1 MPILFMLRKDTFTI
15 PARAKVRKAP
25 TKLKFPDI
33 WKKLTV
39 HYVLHKYAIRT
50 TVSRLLAAVP
60 VHLPMILSMHFLWMA
75 ALHSDKK
82 QR

>member
-1 MPILFMLRKDTFTI
+1 MENAHSTWYTRK
-15 PARAKVRKAP
+15 
-25 TKLKFPDI
+25 
-33 WKKLTV
+33 
-39 HYVLHKYAIRT
+39 YVIRT

-82 QR
+82 QG

>member
-1 MPILFMLRKDTFTI
+1 MEEAHSTLSAAQIL
-15 PARAKVRKAP
+15 
-25 TKLKFPDI
+25 
-33 WKKLTV
+33 
-39 HYVLHKYAIRT
+39 YAIRT